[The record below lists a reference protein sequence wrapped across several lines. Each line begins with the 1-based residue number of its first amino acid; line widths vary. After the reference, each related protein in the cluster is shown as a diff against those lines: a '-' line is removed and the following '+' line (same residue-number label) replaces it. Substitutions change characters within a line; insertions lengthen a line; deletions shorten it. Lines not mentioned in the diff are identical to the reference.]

1 MQQAIRFVTALAV
14 TLCILLQ
21 MPAALASS
29 IFRNL
34 KSEQPESIEDHHV
47 DGKWLVVMLW
57 SSDCIICNKEAHEY
71 VDFHLRHRE
80 QDAIVLGISID
91 GQDRIQDAQ
100 DFVRKHNVA
109 FQNLLAEWDSF
120 TEYYEQLTQ
129 SRWIGTPSFLI
140 FGPDGELEAKQT
152 GAVPPNII
160 EMFLQ
165 QHSSQSS

>member
-1 MQQAIRFVTALAV
+1 MKKAFHRVSALAV

-21 MPAALASS
+21 VPAALASS

-34 KSEQPESIEDHHV
+34 ESGQPESIEDHHE

-57 SSDCIICNKEAHEY
+57 ASDCIICNKEAHEY
-71 VDFHLRHRE
+71 VDFHLRHQE
-80 QDAIVLGISID
+80 QDAIVLGISLD
-91 GQDRIQDAQ
+91 GQDRIQDARK
-100 DFVRKHNVA
+100 FVIKHNVI
-109 FQNLLAEWDSF
+109 FNNLLVEWDSF
-120 TEYYEQLTQ
+120 TEYYERLTQ
-129 SRWIGTPSFLI
+129 SPWIGTPSFLI

-160 EMFLQ
+160 EMFLE